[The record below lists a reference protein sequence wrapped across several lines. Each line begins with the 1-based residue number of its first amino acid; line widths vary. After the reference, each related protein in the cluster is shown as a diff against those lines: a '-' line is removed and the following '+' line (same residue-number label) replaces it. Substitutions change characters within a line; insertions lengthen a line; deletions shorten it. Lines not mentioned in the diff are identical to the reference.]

1 MPCHLFPDTRIKIIL
16 LHLFL
21 INAVIV
27 QAQTN
32 KPIAVIFDTDM
43 GPDYDD
49 VGAIALLHSFA
60 DSGKANIL
68 ATIASTKYEGV
79 AAVLSVLNTYFKKP
93 GIPIGV
99 PKSEAITLKDRQ
111 HWSDTLIKN
120 YPHSIKYNSEAH
132 DAVEL
137 YRQILATQHGKSVT
151 IITTG
156 FFTNLANLLRSQ
168 PDKYSSLT
176 GKELVTRKVK
186 TLISMA
192 GGFPAFKEFNIHMDA
207 AASKYVFENW
217 ATPVIFSGF
226 EIGQKIKTGLPLVN
240 NGAIKNSPVK
250 DVYRISIP
258 MDVQDRLGRMSWDQT
273 AVLVAIAGYQPFYKL
288 QAGKIEIAKDGSNTW
303 DSNIGN
309 HYYLVEGKPAS
320 EVQGVINRMMMHQ
333 PK

>member
-1 MPCHLFPDTRIKIIL
+1 MIKIFL
-16 LHLFL
+16 VHLFL
-21 INAVIV
+21 ITAIIA
-27 QAQTN
+27 QAQTL
-32 KPIAVIFDTDM
+32 KPVAVIFDTDM

-49 VGAIALLHSFA
+49 VGAIAILHSFA

-68 ATIASTKYEGV
+68 ATMASTKYEGV
-79 AAVLSVLNTYFKKP
+79 AAVLSVFNTYFKKP

-99 PKSEAITLKDRQ
+99 PKSEAVTLKDRQ

-120 YPHSIKYNSEAH
+120 YPHSIKYNSEVP

-137 YRQILATQHGKSVT
+137 YRRILATQPDKSVT

-156 FFTNLANLLRSQ
+156 FLTNLANLLRSQ
-168 PDKYSSLT
+168 PDKYSSLS

-217 ATPVIFSGF
+217 DTPVIFSGF

-240 NGAIKNSPVK
+240 NDAIRNNPVK

-258 MDVQDRLGRMSWDQT
+258 MDIHDSAGRMSWDQT
-273 AVLVAIAGYQPFYKL
+273 AVLIAVAGYQHFYKL
-288 QAGKIEIAKDGSNTW
+288 QEGKIEIAKDGSNTW
-303 DSNIGN
+303 HNNIGN
-309 HYYLVEGKPAS
+309 HYYLVEDKPS
-320 EVQGVINRMMMHQ
+320 SQVQEVINRLMMHQ

>member
-1 MPCHLFPDTRIKIIL
+1 MFQKRVMIKVIL
-16 LHLFL
+16 VHFFL
-21 INAVIV
+21 ITALIA
-27 QAQTN
+27 QAQT
-32 KPIAVIFDTDM
+32 KPVAVIFDTDM

-68 ATIASTKYEGV
+68 ATMASTKYEGV
-79 AAVLSVLNTYFKKP
+79 AAVLSVFNTYFKKP

-120 YPHSIKYNSEAH
+120 YPHSIKYNSEVP

-137 YRQILATQHGKSVT
+137 YRQILATQPDKSVT

-156 FFTNLANLLRSQ
+156 FLTNLANLLRSQ
-168 PDKYSSLT
+168 PDKYSSLS
-176 GKELVTRKVK
+176 GRDLVSRKVK
-186 TLISMA
+186 TLVSMA
-192 GGFPAFKEFNIHMDA
+192 GGFPFFKEFNIHMDA

-217 ATPVIFSGF
+217 DTQIIFSGF

-240 NGAIKNSPVK
+240 NDAIKNNPVK

-258 MDVQDRLGRMSWDQT
+258 MDIQDSAGRMSWDQT

-288 QAGKIEIAKDGSNTW
+288 QAGQIEIAADGSNTW
-303 DSNIGN
+303 HNKDGIQ
-309 HYYLVEGKPAS
+309 YYLVKNKPES
-320 EVQGVINRMMMHQ
+320 EVQEIINRMMMHQ